1 MSVAPAGRQEDNDAV
16 DDEGM
21 RRRMVETQIAARG
34 VKDEAVLAAMAAV
47 PRHLFVPE
55 PLRGEAYDDRPL
67 GIGEGQTIS
76 QPYMV
81 AAMTEALAVRAGD
94 RVLEIGT
101 GSGYQTAVLARL
113 AASVVSIERHAA
125 LAERARAVLERIG
138 AADVEV
144 RVGDGTAGAPDRAP
158 FDRIL
163 VTAGAPAVPE
173 TLREQLADGGR
184 LVIPVGPSGFQ
195 RLTIVDRTGD
205 RFRTREGEACVFV
218 PLIGQHGWPDRHA

>member
-1 MSVAPAGRQEDNDAV
+1 MPGAGEHNGLV
-16 DDEGM
+16 DDEGL

-34 VKDEAVLAAMAAV
+34 ITDEAVLAAMAAV

-55 PLRGEAYDDRPL
+55 SLRGDAYDDRPL

-81 AAMTEALAVRAGD
+81 AAMTEALAVRPGD

-113 AASVVSIERHAA
+113 AGSVVSIERHAA

-138 AADVEV
+138 AAHVEI
-144 RVGDGTAGAPDRAP
+144 RVGDGTAGAPDQPP

-173 TLREQLADGGR
+173 TLQEQLADGGR

-195 RLTIVDRTGD
+195 RVTIVDRAGE
-205 RFRTREGEACVFV
+205 RFSTREGEACVFV
-218 PLIGQHGWPDRHA
+218 PLIGRHGWPERA

>member
-1 MSVAPAGRQEDNDAV
+1 
-16 DDEGM
+16 
-21 RRRMVETQIAARG
+21 MVETQIAARG

-55 PLRGEAYDDRPL
+55 ALRGEAYDDHPL
-67 GIGEGQTIS
+67 VIGDGQTIS

-81 AAMTEALAVRAGD
+81 AVMTEALKMRPGD

-101 GSGYQTAVLARL
+101 GSGYQTAVLAQL

-125 LAERARAVLERIG
+125 LAERARAVLDRIG
-138 AADVEV
+138 AAQVEI

-195 RLTIVDRTGD
+195 RLTIVDRAGE
-205 RFRTREGEACVFV
+205 RFVTREGEACTFV
-218 PLIGQHGWPDRHA
+218 PLIGRYGWPDHA